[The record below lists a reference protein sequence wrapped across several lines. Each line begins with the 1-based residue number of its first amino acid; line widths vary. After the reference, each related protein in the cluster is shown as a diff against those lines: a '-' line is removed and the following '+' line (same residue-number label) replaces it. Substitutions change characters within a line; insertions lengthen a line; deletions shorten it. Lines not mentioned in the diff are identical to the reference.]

1 MIMMMMTQQQQQQQ
15 QREQHDGFG
24 GGFEK
29 NATTTVVGGCC
40 KSGKKR
46 GAARAAAAK
55 RRRRY
60 LWSSVSPVKATF
72 ALIATMLLLGTRATL
87 RADAAATP
95 DLSGYITSGLQGVV
109 WDCLQIEPIKGECG
123 SEYSPM
129 LGSTFGADLKDWDV
143 SMIKNMDDVF
153 SYAYDFNG
161 DLSNWDVSSA
171 TSMYGMF
178 SYSQDFEGDGLE
190 TWNTGNVK
198 NMQDMFWEAK
208 KFNGKISNWDTTS
221 VTTMK
226 WMFDQAKKFDQ
237 DVSGWTY
244 HDGNMICDWVESPNW
259 IYTCYGGQGAVTELM
274 FQDAEAFLSKYN
286 CGVNGPPRDCTSNA
300 QGAAVLAGDPGD
312 VKFDPTTYD
321 VSWFN
326 SDAATDRYTLDD
338 KTIWGTP
345 RFDVQSGKTITNMKF
360 ELNEDYA
367 KMIGGCVLPGVLV
380 AGFFLVLT
388 LLFFMFKFA
397 TCCFWVVTGACEC
410 CLKSKIPTSSE
421 KTFAKC
427 FVVVCALISIV
438 GCGLIYWGAS
448 ELPHAVADVVDVLE
462 SAVNVLRD
470 DVDKIDSAYDNAE
483 SFLSDG
489 GQHEQVQIAN
499 TRASVESTVDTF
511 ENEVEKY
518 VEKTEQ
524 AAIAL
529 ATFLLVVSLVCGGLV
544 FGNFKKCIF
553 FASIPLWLFVLVSWI
568 MFGVF
573 IGLAQFFVDLE
584 MTVLDWRSAEAFY
597 PPAANPMTSLDDVL
611 PCFSDRVALDT
622 ITGAREAI
630 QQGIHSLNSELYSTQ
645 PTVTEYINEEYKKTT
660 VMSMCGEKDG
670 KFNEIGVDNNV
681 VYDEYKAL
689 ACNLYE
695 RDELEATTNVY
706 ERTAPSGYVQE
717 WSGVN
722 KTHSILLQDASA
734 YYNSL
739 DLSAVSGIKDM
750 INVMP
755 NIHSVARCKYV
766 QQFVARIALEEDYV
780 DPITG
785 ATIQAPDDSLL
796 FRLLNSSEI
805 LAGAWLLIGLSYILL
820 YVVMMK
826 YMYWMQAEDKEK
838 LTEEEMREVWG
849 SYHE

>member
-1 MIMMMMTQQQQQQQ
+1 MMTQQQQQQRERVGAAKTYYYGCKSEKK
-15 QREQHDGFG
+15 QRG
-24 GGFEK
+24 GG
-29 NATTTVVGGCC
+29 
-40 KSGKKR
+40 
-46 GAARAAAAK
+46 AAAAAANK
-55 RRRRY
+55 RRW
-60 LWSSVSPVKATF
+60 WSLSSVKATGF
-72 ALIATMLLLGTRATL
+72 ALVATTMMLLLGSAS
-87 RADAAATP
+87 AAGAP
-95 DLSGYITSGLQGVV
+95 NLSGRETYGFDSVV
-109 WDCLQIEPIKGECG
+109 WECLEIDPIKGECG
-123 SEYSPM
+123 SGYSNA

-143 SMIKNMDDVF
+143 SMIENMD
-153 SYAYDFNG
+153 YAFYSAYAFNG

-178 SYSQDFEGDGLE
+178 SYAQNFTGDGLE

-198 NMQDMFWEAK
+198 NMQDMFWEAP
-208 KFNGKISNWDTTS
+208 KFNGKISNWDTNS
-221 VTTMK
+221 ATTMK

-244 HDGNMICDWVESPNW
+244 HDGNTMCDWGEDDSDWVYKCS
-259 IYTCYGGQGAVTELM
+259 GGQGAETELM

-286 CGVNGPPRDCTSNA
+286 CGVNGPPRDCTA
-300 QGAAVLAGDPGD
+300 LAGTVVSWVDPMT
-312 VKFDPTTYD
+312 FDPIMYD
-321 VSWFN
+321 VEWFN

-380 AGFFLVLT
+380 AGFFFVLT

-448 ELPHAVADVVDVLE
+448 ELPHAVSDVVDVLD
-462 SAVNVLRD
+462 SAVNVLRV
-470 DVDKIDSAYDNAE
+470 DVDKISSAYENAGE
-483 SFLSDG
+483 LISDG
-489 GQHEQVQIAN
+489 GQHEKVQIAN
-499 TRASVESTVDTF
+499 TLASVESTVDTF

-597 PPAANPMTSLDDVL
+597 PPAASPMTSLDDVL
-611 PCFSDRVALDT
+611 PCFSDRSALDMM
-622 ITGAREAI
+622 TGAREAI
-630 QQGIHSLNSELYSTQ
+630 QQGIHSLNNRTNSDFTTE
-645 PTVTEYINEEYKKTT
+645 TEYINEEYKSTT

-739 DLSAVSGIKDM
+739 DFSAVSGIKDM

-785 ATIQAPDDSLL
+785 ATIQAPDDSLT
-796 FRLLNSSEI
+796 FRLLNSSEV

>member
-1 MIMMMMTQQQQQQQ
+1 MMMTQQQQQQQ
-15 QREQHDGFG
+15 REHDGF
-24 GGFEK
+24 GFEK
-29 NATTTVVGGCC
+29 NATTVGGCC

-46 GAARAAAAK
+46 GARAAAAK

-60 LWSSVSPVKATF
+60 WSSVSPVKATF
-72 ALIATMLLLGTRATL
+72 ALVATMLLLGTRATL
-87 RADAAATP
+87 RASAATP
-95 DLSGYITSGLQGVV
+95 DLSGYITGGLDRVV
-109 WDCLQIEPIKGECG
+109 RECLEHEPFKGECG
-123 SEYSPM
+123 SKYSPE
-129 LGSTFGADLKDWDV
+129 LGSNFGADLKDWDV
-143 SMIKNMDDVF
+143 SMIQNMDYSFNSAF
-153 SYAYDFNG
+153 SFNG
-161 DLSNWDVSSA
+161 DLSNWVVSSA

-178 SYSQDFEGDGLE
+178 AWAQSFEGDGLE
-190 TWNTGNVK
+190 NWNTGNVK
-198 NMQDMFWEAK
+198 NMQDMFWEAQN
-208 KFNGKISNWDTTS
+208 FNGKISNWDTTS
-221 VTTMK
+221 ATTMK

-237 DVSGWTY
+237 DVSGWTH
-244 HDGNMICDWVESPNW
+244 HDGNTVCGWVEPDWN
-259 IYTCYGGQGAVTELM
+259 YTCSGGIGAETELM

-300 QGAAVLAGDPGD
+300 QGAAVSWVDPMT
-312 VKFDPTTYD
+312 FDPTTYD

-326 SDAATDRYTLDD
+326 SDAATDLYTLDD

-421 KTFAKC
+421 KSFAKC

-448 ELPHAVADVVDVLE
+448 ELPHAVADVVDVLD

-470 DVDKIDSAYDNAE
+470 DVDKIESAYDNAG

-489 GQHEQVQIAN
+489 GQNEKVQIQN
-499 TRASVESTVDTF
+499 TLASVESTVDTF

-695 RDELEATTNVY
+695 RNVLDATANVY

-717 WSGVN
+717 WGSPGVN
-722 KTHSILLQDASA
+722 KTHSISLQDASA
-734 YYNSL
+734 YYSSL
-739 DLSAVSGIKDM
+739 APTVTLDFSAVSGIKDM

-766 QQFVARIALEEDYV
+766 QQFVARIAVEEDYV

-785 ATIQAPDDSLL
+785 ATIQGPDESLL
-796 FRLLNSSEI
+796 FRLLKYSEV

>member
-1 MIMMMMTQQQQQQQ
+1 MIMMMTMMTQQQQQQ
-15 QREQHDGFG
+15 REHDGFG

-87 RADAAATP
+87 RASAATP
-95 DLSGYITSGLQGVV
+95 DLSGYITSGFDEVV

-123 SEYSPM
+123 SGHSPM

-143 SMIKNMDDVF
+143 SMIKNMDNVF

-171 TSMYGMF
+171 TSMEAMF
-178 SYSQDFEGDGLE
+178 VHSESFEGDGLE

-198 NMQDMFWEAK
+198 NMEDMFWEAPN
-208 KFNGKISNWDTTS
+208 FNGKISNWDTTS
-221 VTTMK
+221 ATTMK

-244 HDGNMICDWVESPNW
+244 HDGNTTCDWSEEGSDWV
-259 IYTCYGGQGAVTELM
+259 YTCSGGQGAETELM

-499 TRASVESTVDTF
+499 TLASVESTVDTF

-739 DLSAVSGIKDM
+739 DFSAVSGIKDM

>member
-1 MIMMMMTQQQQQQQ
+1 MMMMTQQQ
-15 QREQHDGFG
+15 
-24 GGFEK
+24 
-29 NATTTVVGGCC
+29 
-40 KSGKKR
+40 S
-46 GAARAAAAK
+46 
-55 RRRRY
+55 
-60 LWSSVSPVKATF
+60 LSSVKATTGF
-72 ALIATMLLLGTRATL
+72 ALVATTMMLLLGSAS
-87 RADAAATP
+87 AAGAP
-95 DLSGYITSGLQGVV
+95 NLSGRETYGFDSVV
-109 WDCLQIEPIKGECG
+109 WECLEIDPIKGECG
-123 SEYSPM
+123 SGYSNA

-143 SMIKNMDDVF
+143 SMIENMD
-153 SYAYDFNG
+153 YAFYSAYAFNG

-178 SYSQDFEGDGLE
+178 SYSQSFEGDGLE
-190 TWNTGNVK
+190 TWNTGSVK
-198 NMQDMFWEAK
+198 NMQDMFWEAP

-221 VTTMK
+221 ATTMK
-226 WMFDQAKKFDQ
+226 WMFDQAKK
-237 DVSGWTY
+237 
-244 HDGNMICDWVESPNW
+244 
-259 IYTCYGGQGAVTELM
+259 
-274 FQDAEAFLSKYN
+274 
-286 CGVNGPPRDCTSNA
+286 
-300 QGAAVLAGDPGD
+300 
-312 VKFDPTTYD
+312 
-321 VSWFN
+321 
-326 SDAATDRYTLDD
+326 
-338 KTIWGTP
+338 
-345 RFDVQSGKTITNMKF
+345 FDVQSGKTITNMKF

-380 AGFFLVLT
+380 AGFFFVLT

-427 FVVVCALISIV
+427 FVVVCALNSIV

-448 ELPHAVADVVDVLE
+448 ELPHAVSDVVDVLD
-462 SAVNVLRD
+462 SAVNVLRN
-470 DVDKIDSAYDNAE
+470 DVDKISSAYENAE
-483 SFLSDG
+483 ELISDG
-489 GQHEQVQIAN
+489 GQHEKVQIAN
-499 TRASVESTVDTF
+499 TLASVESTVDTF
-511 ENEVEKY
+511 ENEVKKY

-573 IGLAQFFVDLE
+573 LGLAQFFVDLE

-597 PPAANPMTSLDDVL
+597 PPAASPMTSLDDVL
-611 PCFSDRVALDT
+611 PCFSDRSALDMM
-622 ITGAREAI
+622 TGEREAI
-630 QQGIHSLNSELYSTQ
+630 QQGIHSLNSVLTTE
-645 PTVTEYINEEYKKTT
+645 TEYINEEYKSTT

-739 DLSAVSGIKDM
+739 DFSAVSGIKDM

-785 ATIQAPDDSLL
+785 ATIQAPDDSLT

>member
-1 MIMMMMTQQQQQQQ
+1 MIMMMTMMTQQQQQQ
-15 QREQHDGFG
+15 REHDGFG

-87 RADAAATP
+87 RASAATP
-95 DLSGYITSGLQGVV
+95 DLSGYTTSGLQGVV
-109 WDCLQIEPIKGECG
+109 WGCLQIEPIKGECG
-123 SEYSPM
+123 SEHSPM

-143 SMIKNMDDVF
+143 SMIENMD
-153 SYAYDFNG
+153 YAFYSAYAFNG

-171 TSMYGMF
+171 TSMEGMF
-178 SYSQDFEGDGLE
+178 SYSQSFEGDGLE
-190 TWNTGNVK
+190 TWNTGNVR

-221 VTTMK
+221 VRTMK

-244 HDGNMICDWVESPNW
+244 HDGNTICEWVEEYSNW
-259 IYTCYGGQGAVTELM
+259 VFNCSGGIGAETELM

-499 TRASVESTVDTF
+499 TLASVESTVDTF
-511 ENEVEKY
+511 ENEVKKY

-573 IGLAQFFVDLE
+573 LGLAQFFVDLE

-739 DLSAVSGIKDM
+739 DFSAVSGIKDM

>member
-1 MIMMMMTQQQQQQQ
+1 MMTMMMTQQQQQ

-87 RADAAATP
+87 RASAATP
-95 DLSGYITSGLQGVV
+95 DLSGYITGGLDGVV

-123 SEYSPM
+123 SGHSPM

-143 SMIKNMDDVF
+143 SMIKNMD
-153 SYAYDFNG
+153 YAFYSAYAFNG

-171 TSMYGMF
+171 TSMEGMF
-178 SYSQDFEGDGLE
+178 SYSQSFEGDGLE

-198 NMQDMFWEAK
+198 NMQDMFWEAP

-221 VTTMK
+221 ATTMK

-244 HDGNMICDWVESPNW
+244 HDGNTTCDWSEEGSEWV
-259 IYTCYGGQGAVTELM
+259 YTCSGGQGAETELM

-448 ELPHAVADVVDVLE
+448 ELPHAVSDVVDVLD
-462 SAVNVLRD
+462 SAVNVLRN
-470 DVDKIDSAYDNAE
+470 DVDKISSAYENAE
-483 SFLSDG
+483 ELISDG
-489 GQHEQVQIAN
+489 GQHEKVQIAN
-499 TRASVESTVDTF
+499 TLASVESTVDTF
-511 ENEVEKY
+511 ENEVKKY

-739 DLSAVSGIKDM
+739 DFSAVSGIKDM

>member
-1 MIMMMMTQQQQQQQ
+1 MCRSNETMMTQQQSL
-15 QREQHDGFG
+15 
-24 GGFEK
+24 
-29 NATTTVVGGCC
+29 V
-40 KSGKKR
+40 
-46 GAARAAAAK
+46 
-55 RRRRY
+55 
-60 LWSSVSPVKATF
+60 SSVKATTGF
-72 ALIATMLLLGTRATL
+72 VLVATTMMLFLLGSAS
-87 RADAAATP
+87 AAGAP
-95 DLSGYITSGLQGVV
+95 NLSGRETYGFDAVV
-109 WDCLQIEPIKGECG
+109 WECLEIDPIKGECG
-123 SEYSPM
+123 SGYSNA
-129 LGSTFGADLKDWDV
+129 LGSIFGADLKDWDV
-143 SMIKNMDDVF
+143 SMIKNMD
-153 SYAYDFNG
+153 YAFYSAYAFNG

-178 SYSQDFEGDGLE
+178 SYSQSFEGDGLE

-198 NMQDMFWEAK
+198 NMQDMFWEAP

-221 VTTMK
+221 ATTMK

-244 HDGNMICDWVESPNW
+244 HDGNTTCDWSEEGSEWV
-259 IYTCYGGQGAVTELM
+259 YTCSGGQGAETELM

-367 KMIGGCVLPGVLV
+367 RMIGGCVLPGVLV
-380 AGFFLVLT
+380 AGFFLVLN

-489 GQHEQVQIAN
+489 GQHEKVQIAN
-499 TRASVESTVDTF
+499 TLASVESTVDTF

-573 IGLAQFFVDLE
+573 LGLAQFFVDLE

-597 PPAANPMTSLDDVL
+597 PPAASPMTSLDDVL
-611 PCFSDRVALDT
+611 PCFSDRSALDMM
-622 ITGAREAI
+622 TGEREAI
-630 QQGIHSLNSELYSTQ
+630 QQGIHSLNSVLTTE
-645 PTVTEYINEEYKKTT
+645 TEYINEEYKSTT

-722 KTHSILLQDASA
+722 KTHSILLQDAST
-734 YYNSL
+734 YYSSLTPSVTL
-739 DLSAVSGIKDM
+739 DLSVVSGIKDM

>member
-1 MIMMMMTQQQQQQQ
+1 MMMTQQQ
-15 QREQHDGFG
+15 
-24 GGFEK
+24 
-29 NATTTVVGGCC
+29 
-40 KSGKKR
+40 S
-46 GAARAAAAK
+46 
-55 RRRRY
+55 
-60 LWSSVSPVKATF
+60 LSSVKATTGF
-72 ALIATMLLLGTRATL
+72 ALVATTMMLLLGSAS
-87 RADAAATP
+87 AAGAP
-95 DLSGYITSGLQGVV
+95 NLSGRETYGFDSVV
-109 WDCLQIEPIKGECG
+109 WECLEIDPIKGECG
-123 SEYSPM
+123 SGYSNA

-143 SMIKNMDDVF
+143 SMIENMD
-153 SYAYDFNG
+153 YAFYSAYAFNG

-178 SYSQDFEGDGLE
+178 SYSQSFEGDGLE

-198 NMQDMFWEAK
+198 NMQDMFWEAP

-221 VTTMK
+221 ATTMK

-244 HDGNMICDWVESPNW
+244 HDGNTTCDWSEEGSDWV
-259 IYTCYGGQGAVTELM
+259 YTCSGGQGAETELM

-300 QGAAVLAGDPGD
+300 QGAAVSWVDPMT
-312 VKFDPTTYD
+312 FDPIMYD
-321 VSWFN
+321 VEWFN

-448 ELPHAVADVVDVLE
+448 ELPHAVSDVVDVLD

-499 TRASVESTVDTF
+499 TLASVESTVDTF

-597 PPAANPMTSLDDVL
+597 PPAASPMTSLDDVL
-611 PCFSDRVALDT
+611 PCFSDRGALDMM
-622 ITGAREAI
+622 TGAREAI
-630 QQGIHSLNSELYSTQ
+630 QQGIHSLNSVLTTE
-645 PTVTEYINEEYKKTT
+645 TEYINEEYNSTT

-706 ERTAPSGYVQE
+706 ERTAPNG
-717 WSGVN
+717 
-722 KTHSILLQDASA
+722 ILLQDASA
-734 YYNSL
+734 YYSSL
-739 DLSAVSGIKDM
+739 TPPVTLDFSVVSGIKDM

-785 ATIQAPDDSLL
+785 ATIQAPDESLT
-796 FRLLNSSEI
+796 FRLLNSSEV

>member
-1 MIMMMMTQQQQQQQ
+1 MMMTMMTQQQQQ

-87 RADAAATP
+87 RASAATP
-95 DLSGYITSGLQGVV
+95 DLSGYITSGFDGVV

-123 SEYSPM
+123 SEHSPM

-143 SMIKNMDDVF
+143 SMIENMDYVF
-153 SYAYDFNG
+153 SHAYSFNG

-171 TSMYGMF
+171 TSMEGMF

-221 VTTMK
+221 ATTMK
-226 WMFDQAKKFDQ
+226 WMFDKAKKFDQ

-244 HDGNMICDWVESPNW
+244 HDGNTTCDWSEEGSDWV
-259 IYTCYGGQGAVTELM
+259 YTCSGGQGAETELM

-499 TRASVESTVDTF
+499 TLASVESTVDTF

-739 DLSAVSGIKDM
+739 DFSAVSGIKDM

>member
-1 MIMMMMTQQQQQQQ
+1 M
-15 QREQHDGFG
+15 
-24 GGFEK
+24 
-29 NATTTVVGGCC
+29 
-40 KSGKKR
+40 
-46 GAARAAAAK
+46 
-55 RRRRY
+55 
-60 LWSSVSPVKATF
+60 
-72 ALIATMLLLGTRATL
+72 
-87 RADAAATP
+87 
-95 DLSGYITSGLQGVV
+95 
-109 WDCLQIEPIKGECG
+109 
-123 SEYSPM
+123 
-129 LGSTFGADLKDWDV
+129 
-143 SMIKNMDDVF
+143 
-153 SYAYDFNG
+153 
-161 DLSNWDVSSA
+161 
-171 TSMYGMF
+171 
-178 SYSQDFEGDGLE
+178 
-190 TWNTGNVK
+190 
-198 NMQDMFWEAK
+198 
-208 KFNGKISNWDTTS
+208 
-221 VTTMK
+221 
-226 WMFDQAKKFDQ
+226 
-237 DVSGWTY
+237 
-244 HDGNMICDWVESPNW
+244 
-259 IYTCYGGQGAVTELM
+259 
-274 FQDAEAFLSKYN
+274 
-286 CGVNGPPRDCTSNA
+286 
-300 QGAAVLAGDPGD
+300 
-312 VKFDPTTYD
+312 
-321 VSWFN
+321 
-326 SDAATDRYTLDD
+326 
-338 KTIWGTP
+338 
-345 RFDVQSGKTITNMKF
+345 
-360 ELNEDYA
+360 
-367 KMIGGCVLPGVLV
+367 
-380 AGFFLVLT
+380 
-388 LLFFMFKFA
+388 
-397 TCCFWVVTGACEC
+397 
-410 CLKSKIPTSSE
+410 
-421 KTFAKC
+421 
-427 FVVVCALISIV
+427 VCALISIV

-448 ELPHAVADVVDVLE
+448 ELPHAVSDVVDVLD
-462 SAVNVLRD
+462 SAVNVLRN
-470 DVDKIDSAYDNAE
+470 DVDKISSAYESASAE
-483 SFLSDG
+483 ELISGG
-489 GQHEQVQIAN
+489 GQHEKVQIAN
-499 TRASVESTVDTF
+499 TLASVESTVDTF
-511 ENEVEKY
+511 ENEVKKY

-553 FASIPLWLFVLVSWI
+553 FASVPLWLFVLVSWI

-695 RDELEATTNVY
+695 RNVLDATANVY

-734 YYNSL
+734 YYSSRTPPVTL
-739 DLSAVSGIKDM
+739 DLSVVSGIKDM

-785 ATIQAPDDSLL
+785 ATIQAPDDSLT
-796 FRLLNSSEI
+796 FRLLNSSEV

-838 LTEEEMREVWG
+838 LTEEEMSEVWG

>member
-1 MIMMMMTQQQQQQQ
+1 VYRSNETMMMMTQQQ
-15 QREQHDGFG
+15 
-24 GGFEK
+24 
-29 NATTTVVGGCC
+29 
-40 KSGKKR
+40 S
-46 GAARAAAAK
+46 
-55 RRRRY
+55 
-60 LWSSVSPVKATF
+60 LSSVKATTGF
-72 ALIATMLLLGTRATL
+72 ALVATTMMLLLGSAS
-87 RADAAATP
+87 AAGAP
-95 DLSGYITSGLQGVV
+95 NLSGRETYGFDSVV
-109 WDCLQIEPIKGECG
+109 WECLEIDPIKGECG
-123 SEYSPM
+123 SGYSNA

-143 SMIKNMDDVF
+143 SMIENMD
-153 SYAYDFNG
+153 YAFYSAYAFNG

-178 SYSQDFEGDGLE
+178 SYSQSFEGDGLE
-190 TWNTGNVK
+190 TWNTGSVK
-198 NMQDMFWEAK
+198 NMQDMFWEAP

-221 VTTMK
+221 ATTMK

-244 HDGNMICDWVESPNW
+244 HDGNTTCDWSEEGSDWV
-259 IYTCYGGQGAVTELM
+259 YTCSGGQGAETELM

-300 QGAAVLAGDPGD
+300 QGAAVSWVEPMT
-312 VKFDPTTYD
+312 FEPIIYD
-321 VSWFN
+321 VEWFN
-326 SDAATDRYTLDD
+326 SDAAKDRYTLDD

-380 AGFFLVLT
+380 AGFFFVLT

-448 ELPHAVADVVDVLE
+448 ELPHAVSDVVDVLD
-462 SAVNVLRD
+462 SAVNVLRN
-470 DVDKIDSAYDNAE
+470 DVDKISSAYENAE
-483 SFLSDG
+483 ELISDG
-489 GQHEQVQIAN
+489 GQHEKVQIAN
-499 TRASVESTVDTF
+499 TLASVESTVDTF
-511 ENEVEKY
+511 ENEVKKY

-573 IGLAQFFVDLE
+573 LGLAQFFVDLE

-597 PPAANPMTSLDDVL
+597 PPAASPMTSLDDVL
-611 PCFSDRVALDT
+611 PCFSDRSALDMM
-622 ITGAREAI
+622 TGEREAI
-630 QQGIHSLNSELYSTQ
+630 QQGIHSLNSVLTTE
-645 PTVTEYINEEYKKTT
+645 TEYINEEYKSTT

-722 KTHSILLQDASA
+722 KTHSISLQDASA
-734 YYNSL
+734 YYSSL
-739 DLSAVSGIKDM
+739 APTTIVTLDFSAVSGIKDM

-785 ATIQAPDDSLL
+785 ATIQAPDESLT
-796 FRLLNSSEI
+796 FRLLNSSEV

>member
-1 MIMMMMTQQQQQQQ
+1 MMMTQQQQQQQ

-87 RADAAATP
+87 RASAATP

-259 IYTCYGGQGAVTELM
+259 IYTCYGGQGAETELM